1 MPKFDD
7 AKVRAVCNAM
17 LIEAE
22 KAQSDA
28 RWVQLV
34 RTADRL
40 AHIGAPYEPD
50 LTREEM
56 LVIHPFLRTGM
67 PVCQSIGMH

>member
-50 LTREEM
+50 LTREEDRKSTR
-56 LVIHPFLRTGM
+56 LNSSHSQQSRM
-67 PVCQSIGMH
+67 PSSA